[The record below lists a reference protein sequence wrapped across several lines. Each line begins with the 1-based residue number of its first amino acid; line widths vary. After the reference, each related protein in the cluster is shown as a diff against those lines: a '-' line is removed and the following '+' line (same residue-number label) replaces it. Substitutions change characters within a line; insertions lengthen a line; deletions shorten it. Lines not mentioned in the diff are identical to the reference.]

1 MEKDYGAGS
10 QEERERGEE
19 EEGQEG
25 KPGEEER
32 EWMRREDRG
41 GQKREGREGRE
52 EERERDGEGER
63 ERVEPDDGEMMPT
76 RALSLLLALSG
87 ALCVRVPTVRMLGP
101 SERVAAVLLAGGS
114 GKRMGA
120 TDSKGKPM
128 PKQFLE
134 LDGKSVLQLSI
145 ELLQRVEGLAKLVVV
160 LAPEFRTL
168 DFVAAAADADERI
181 VFAPPGAERQ
191 NSVENGLA
199 MVDDSC
205 TLVAV
210 HDAARPLV
218 TLDEIHRC
226 LDDAA
231 EHGAAVSAPSACA
244 SSPVL
249 SRRA

>member
-1 MEKDYGAGS
+1 
-10 QEERERGEE
+10 
-19 EEGQEG
+19 
-25 KPGEEER
+25 
-32 EWMRREDRG
+32 
-41 GQKREGREGRE
+41 
-52 EERERDGEGER
+52 
-63 ERVEPDDGEMMPT
+63 
-76 RALSLLLALSG
+76 
-87 ALCVRVPTVRMLGP
+87 MLGP

-231 EHGAAVSAPSACA
+231 EHGAAVLAVPMKATVKESQDGEFVKRTLDRKTLWEIHTPQVVRPEILREGFRQCNENNLEVTDDVSVVEQIGK
-244 SSPVL
+244 PVKITL
-249 SRRA
+249 GEYTNLKLTTPEDIVIAKEILKSRAA